1 MRPVR
6 LELEGFG
13 AFTAR
18 TVVDFDGADLFAFTG
33 PTGAGK
39 STLVDAMVFA
49 LYGSV
54 PRYGDR
60 RLVAPA
66 ISQGAAEARVRLD
79 FTVDD
84 RTYVAVRI
92 VRRTRTGATT
102 KEARL
107 ETADGELLAGNEKEL
122 GQAVERLLGLEYD
135 HFCKCVVLP
144 QGRFAEFLH
153 DKPEARQELLVELLD
168 LGVYRQMGKAARL
181 RATESI
187 ARAGALDGRL
197 ATLAWATPELRAEL
211 TARVEQLTA
220 LASEIEVEMPVIDEL
235 GRRLAAARTEGAAAR
250 ERSAALERVRVPEG
264 VAALAT
270 MVAEAAGAVDEARA
284 AEEKAERATEE
295 AERTVIAQPR
305 RRDLEEILRRHELRQ
320 GHREQKVKGARVRDE
335 RQAREAESRV
345 TLDRATT
352 ASVEAE
358 ETLTATQ
365 QSHLAHA
372 VADQLAVGQACPV
385 CLRTVEEIPDEED
398 AGGPGLG
405 PAPARSG
412 PPGGSIGH
420 GWNTRPPSGSCTRSR
435 TRWLRSIVR
444 SASSTSSWPVHP
456 TPRPQVEQL
465 EAVDAAERALG
476 EARTAEQAVRKTL
489 RLAEG
494 RAKELK
500 DREDAARTTFDRG
513 ARPAQRRGL
522 GHHDATARAP
532 RRPGRRLGRRSPTWA
547 RAGTADQA
555 RLAADLDARRG
566 GDHRTARRASA
577 GPGRSLRRL

>member
-1 MRPVR
+1 
-6 LELEGFG
+6 
-13 AFTAR
+13 
-18 TVVDFDGADLFAFTG
+18 
-33 PTGAGK
+33 
-39 STLVDAMVFA
+39 MVFA

-220 LASEIEVEMPVIDEL
+220 LASEIEVDMPVIDEL
-235 GRRLAAARTEGAAAR
+235 GRRLAAARTEGAGAR

-270 MVAEAAGAVDEARA
+270 MVAEAAGAVNEARG

-305 RRDLEEILRRHELRQ
+305 RRDLDEILRRHELRQ

-385 CLRTVEEIPDEED
+385 CLRTVEEIPERKTPADLDSARRRRDQARGEADRARLEHQAAERELHKVEDTLASIDRQIGELDEQLAGAPD
-398 AGGPGLG
+398 A
-405 PAPARSG
+405 
-412 PPGGSIGH
+412 
-420 GWNTRPPSGSCTRSR
+420 
-435 TRWLRSIVR
+435 
-444 SASSTSSWPVHP
+444 P
-456 TPRPQVEQL
+456 TAGQQL

-476 EARTAEQAVRKTL
+476 EARTAEQAVRKAL

-500 DREDAARTTFDRG
+500 DREDAARTTFDRERDRLSG
-513 ARPAQRRGL
+513 VAAAITTPLPERRGDL
-522 GHHDATARAP
+522 AADWDAIAE
-532 RRPGRRLGRRSPTWA
+532 WA

-555 RLAADLDARRG
+555 RLAADLDARVAEI
-566 GDHRTARRASA
+566 TEQRAERAA
-577 GPGRSLRRL
+577 GPGRSLHRL